1 MSAPFE
7 TMDFAREEVVKCMSC
22 GNCQEVCPIY
32 LQTHKE
38 GTVARGKIKLV
49 DALLKGL
56 VDPSTPGLEHNLHLC
71 LTCKACVEICP
82 CGVEIDKI
90 VLAARSELVR
100 KEGLH
105 PLKKVIFNVVDHPKL
120 MDTGMRLGGN
130 FQGTV
135 FKKERETGGYTPRF
149 PFGLDMR
156 RVVPDLANKPFRMT
170 VPEDNKPIGPVKYK
184 VAFFTGCSSNY
195 LYPNVARSFM
205 NVMKRNNVEA
215 IVPKKQHC
223 CGMPV
228 LAHGDQKTAKEMA
241 ADHVK
246 LFKMLDVDYIVFVC
260 GSCALSFKE
269 HYPELL
275 EDTDLYEDAK
285 RVAAKVIDWSDFII
299 NVVKADVSGLHTTRQ
314 VVTYHDP
321 CHLRRGMGVW
331 QEPRKILNDLPDVEF
346 REMSKP
352 NRCCGSA
359 GSFSLTH
366 YDLSMDIQHEKC
378 KDVENTGADVIVTGC
393 GSCMMQLTDGQ
404 KRFGGHC
411 KVKHTVE
418 ILSEAYEN
426 AEREERIGRMK
437 AITK

>member
-1 MSAPFE
+1 
-7 TMDFAREEVVKCMSC
+7 
-22 GNCQEVCPIY
+22 
-32 LQTHKE
+32 
-38 GTVARGKIKLV
+38 
-49 DALLKGL
+49 
-56 VDPSTPGLEHNLHLC
+56 
-71 LTCKACVEICP
+71 
-82 CGVEIDKI
+82 
-90 VLAARSELVR
+90 
-100 KEGLH
+100 
-105 PLKKVIFNVVDHPKL
+105 

-205 NVMKRNNVEA
+205 NVMKRNNVEV

-275 EDTDLYEDAK
+275 EDTNLYEDAK

-346 REMSKP
+346 RMKCPSQTAAAVPQAPSASPTTTFPWTFSMKNAKTSKTPAPMSSLP
-352 NRCCGSA
+352 A
-359 GSFSLTH
+359 G
-366 YDLSMDIQHEKC
+366 
-378 KDVENTGADVIVTGC
+378 

-404 KRFGGHC
+404 KRFDGHC

-437 AITK
+437 AIAK